1 MNFFEIVNEDLFKPL
16 TWSDKRRYMDILS
29 LLWDECRRKPMYAVS
44 KTEMIDTVESYLI
57 GYNEEITIEEDADL
71 DEEDLVFR
79 EALETDPE
87 EDLDL
92 CFLETLFPPLT
103 LTFLVGL
110 VF

>member
-1 MNFFEIVNEDLFKPL
+1 MFIADLDFLDFFDFLEAL
-16 TWSDKRRYMDILS
+16 
-29 LLWDECRRKPMYAVS
+29 
-44 KTEMIDTVESYLI
+44 
-57 GYNEEITIEEDADL
+57 DADL